1 MRAIQA
7 LHPYEHRNTVAHT
20 FAAVLKTRSYAEVAA
35 AFDKYAIWYGPVHD
49 FDDVADDPQVAA
61 LEVFRPTEIN
71 DGVVQLVN
79 HPNRYDGKVPQLRIK
94 GLKVGEHTRDILAE
108 HGFSPEQIDDLVAR
122 KVVFAADAAVAA
134 RTAAE

>member
-1 MRAIQA
+1 MMIV
-7 LHPYEHRNTVAHT
+7 LGSVVARPDT
-20 FAAVLKTRSYAEVAA
+20 FAEVLKTRAYAEVAA
-35 AFDKYAIWYGPVHD
+35 AFDRHAIWYGPVHD

-79 HPNRYDGKVPQLRIK
+79 HPNRYDGKVPELRIK
-94 GLKVGEHTRDILAE
+94 GLKVGEHTREILAE

-122 KVVFAADAAVAA
+122 KVVFAADATGVAT